1 MSRRVVGTAIA
12 VASAAIALT
21 ACSGSTG
28 THAQSGPPPTS
39 SASTS
44 PSPTSPSSSPG
55 PSTSVAT
62 PVPQGTAAVAAY
74 IAFAIASRA
83 AEERPDDQQ
92 RFAKIKAHAV
102 DPALANEGL
111 TLFNYQRANIAF
123 MGKPPLPR
131 VHVGQVKAAA
141 KPYPTA
147 TVVDCPA
154 LSATWKAYD
163 TKTHKVVPITYPGQT
178 AKPPHAT
185 TAQLIYYGGRWAVQK
200 ITTDVRRTCVA

>member
-1 MSRRVVGTAIA
+1 MSRRVVGAVIA

-28 THAQSGPPPTS
+28 THTHSGPPSSS

-44 PSPTSPSSSPG
+44 ASPTPAPSSPE
-55 PSTSVAT
+55 PSSTVTT
-62 PVPQGTAAVAAY
+62 PAPEGTAAVAAY
-74 IAFAIASRA
+74 TAFAVASRA
-83 AEERPDDQQ
+83 AEERPGDQQ
-92 RFAKIKAHAV
+92 RFTTIKAHAV

-123 MGKPPLPR
+123 IGKPPTPR
-131 VHVGQVKAAA
+131 VRVEQVDAAA

-154 LSATWKAYD
+154 NSATWKAYD

-185 TAQLIYYGGRWAVQK
+185 TAQLIYYGGRWAVQT
-200 ITTDVRRTCVA
+200 ITTDVRHTCAA